1 MDLNILLSQ
10 LLKTDDTLSGER
22 SVISN
27 TNAIDLITVV
37 RRRLEIVTVV
47 LPA

>member
-27 TNAIDLITVV
+27 TNADLITVV

>member
-27 TNAIDLITVV
+27 TNADHITVV